1 MNAVDYE
8 WVRTGPVVTLGEL
21 FLRLG
26 RDFSCRKIYAFFRTL
41 RLVAVKRD
49 KTARSA
55 APGSASAG
63 SGSTVVGVSRGP
75 LQATRIQSE
84 FRKQDAL
91 VAEYIDLKGLT
102 TEYVKEKGPALMLK
116 EAINLKAAPL
126 PPAPFPMPRAT
137 CCQ

>member
-26 RDFSCRKIYAFFRTL
+26 RDFSCRKIYAFFRAL

-49 KTARSA
+49 KRAKSA

-91 VAEYIDLKGLT
+91 VAEYIDLRGLT